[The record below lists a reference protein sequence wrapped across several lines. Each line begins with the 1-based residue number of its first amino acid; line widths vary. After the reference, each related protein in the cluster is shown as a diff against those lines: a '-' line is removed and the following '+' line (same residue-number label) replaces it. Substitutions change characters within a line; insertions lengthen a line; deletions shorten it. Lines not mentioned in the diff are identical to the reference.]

1 MNKKMMALL
10 LTGVILGALFLPA
23 SAAIMP
29 PKEDNPVKTYTV
41 TENGYTFVI
50 TEQIMASQQVV
61 RTYNKANAN
70 TERITV
76 ASASMNDAKQDEA
89 EAILTALGMDEL
101 YIADLPEDTLLESAN
116 CEQITATVSYIK
128 RDTDGNITFLSEQE
142 MDNEVT
148 MAAERPESENS
159 DRVDNDYM
167 VLTHTV
173 YYYGDGV
180 YRFTT
185 YARWKTSPIWRFTDS
200 IGSCAQVIAWVP
212 DSERGHISYTW
223 SYDPTNSG
231 MFVDTNVTEEI
242 TNFSHVINGNWLGA
256 AGCFNYP
263 SDIKTDISESVYSN
277 FRAYF
282 EFSGELID
290 SSGTDAFNSVACY
303 SYRRY
308 VLNIS
313 PSISIDFTGQ
323 LGVSIGIDVASEDD
337 RLAVL
342 LLLHPND

>member
-1 MNKKMMALL
+1 MKKMAVL
-10 LTGVILGALFLPA
+10 LTSIMLFALFLPA
-23 SAAIMP
+23 SAARMP
-29 PKEDNPVKTYTV
+29 TKEENPVKTYTV

-50 TEQIMASQQVV
+50 AEQMMASKQIV
-61 RTYNKANAN
+61 RTYNKTNMN
-70 TERITV
+70 TERIEV
-76 ASASMNDAKQDEA
+76 ASELMSDTKQDEA

-101 YIADLPEDTLLESAN
+101 YLADLPEDTLLESASS
-116 CEQITATVSYIK
+116 EQIIVAVSYIK
-128 RDTDGNITFLSEQE
+128 RDKDGNVTFLSEQE

-148 MAAERPESENS
+148 MATERPESENS
-159 DRVDNDYM
+159 DRADNDYM

-173 YYYGDGV
+173 YYYGDGT

-185 YARWKTSPIWRFTDS
+185 YARWKTNPVWRFTDS

-212 DSERGHISYTW
+212 NSERGHISYTW

-231 MFVDTNVTEEI
+231 TFVDTDVTEEI
-242 TNFSHVINGNWLGA
+242 SDFSHVINGNWLGA
-256 AGCFNYP
+256 AGYFSYP
-263 SDIKTDISESVYSN
+263 TDLKTEMNESVYSN

-308 VLNIS
+308 ALNIS

-323 LGVSIGIDVASEDD
+323 FGVSIGIDVVSEDD

-342 LLLHPND
+342 LLLHPNG